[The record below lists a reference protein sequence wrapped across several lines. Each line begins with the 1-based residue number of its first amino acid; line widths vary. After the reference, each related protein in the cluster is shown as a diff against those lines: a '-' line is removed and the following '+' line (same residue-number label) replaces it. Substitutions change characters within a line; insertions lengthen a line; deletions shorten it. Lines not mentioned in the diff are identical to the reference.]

1 MTKTIENLKAA
12 ITGEST
18 ASATYA
24 AYAAKAAQEGQP
36 LIQKLF
42 EAASKAESV
51 HAANHNK
58 VLEKL
63 GATMEPIDI
72 QIHVGTTAENLK
84 AAIAGETHEF
94 ESMYPEFIAVAE
106 EEGQKAAV
114 RSFTWATEAEKEHA
128 DLFRRPEGPGK
139 RRYQP
144 CQAILDAWC
153 AGTPSNL
160 ESVTPA
166 PSAAPRLKNSSSSGK
181 LRLSTGG
188 HPWHTKPAGT
198 FRAGF
203 LGRKPAPS
211 GSGRES
217 IAGFSLPVIPQAPF
231 QNRVPALFGLRLSH
245 FRLSGGPGP
254 LLPRAS
260 GPGPF
265 ECPD

>member
-12 ITGEST
+12 IIGEST

-63 GATMEPIDI
+63 GASMDPFDI

-94 ESMYPEFIAVAE
+94 ESMYPEFIAAAE

-128 DLFRRPEGPGK
+128 EFYAAAL
-139 RRYQP
+139 
-144 CQAILDAWC
+144 QAQGSNDA
-153 AGTPSNL
+153 G
-160 ESVTPA
+160 
-166 PSAAPRLKNSSSSGK
+166 RSSW
-181 LRLSTGG
+181 R
-188 HPWHTKPAGT
+188 
-198 FRAGF
+198 F
-203 LGRKPAPS
+203 
-211 GSGRES
+211 
-217 IAGFSLPVIPQAPF
+217 
-231 QNRVPALFGLRLSH
+231 
-245 FRLSGGPGP
+245 
-254 LLPRAS
+254 
-260 GPGPF
+260 
-265 ECPD
+265 